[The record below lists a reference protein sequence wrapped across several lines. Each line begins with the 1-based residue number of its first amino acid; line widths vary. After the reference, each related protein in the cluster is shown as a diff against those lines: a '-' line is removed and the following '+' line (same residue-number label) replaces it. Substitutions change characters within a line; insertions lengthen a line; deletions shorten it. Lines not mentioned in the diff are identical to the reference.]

1 MPPQR
6 PNRIADILLKN
17 GVIDELQFRSATAHV
32 ERWGGRIAHVLAEI
46 GLADEDR
53 IVDTLAQALRVDR
66 IRLGALARHA
76 QAANIDAKFA
86 AQRAILPVCFKDDGK
101 VLVVAMADP
110 LDLDTMDEIQR
121 RSRARV
127 MPNVASEREIKSAI
141 ARLYHGQKGIAEVPR
156 PPSGEVAGTEVAPW
170 ARQAGA
176 VGAGPPASPVSKDAQ
191 AAGTEV
197 APAPPHQPPDGPRA
211 GLPPEQATRSTG
223 VPAGFGFTD
232 EELQRLHA
240 VQANQQK
247 SGRILGAVMA
257 LLIEKG
263 YLTPQELGGRFEAS

>member
-17 GVIDELQFRSATAHV
+17 GVIDELQLRSATAHV
-32 ERWGGRIAHVLAEI
+32 ERWGGRIAHVLAET

-76 QAANIDAKFA
+76 QAPNIDAKFA
-86 AQRAILPVCFKDDGK
+86 AQRAILPVCFKDGGK

-110 LDLDTMDEIQR
+110 LDLETMDEIQR

-127 MPNVASEREIKSAI
+127 MPNIASEREIKSAI
-141 ARLYHGQKGIAEVPR
+141 ARLYHGLKGIASAAPR
-156 PPSGEVAGTEVAPW
+156 
-170 ARQAGA
+170 
-176 VGAGPPASPVSKDAQ
+176 DAQ
-191 AAGTEV
+191 AAGIEV
-197 APAPPHQPPDGPRA
+197 APVPADQPPDGPRD
-211 GLPPEQATRSTG
+211 GLVPKPATRSTPL
-223 VPAGFGFTD
+223 PAAFTD
-232 EELQRLHA
+232 QHLQRLHA

-247 SGRILGAVMA
+247 SGRIVQAVMA

-263 YLTPQELGGRFEAS
+263 YLTPQELGGHFEASWR